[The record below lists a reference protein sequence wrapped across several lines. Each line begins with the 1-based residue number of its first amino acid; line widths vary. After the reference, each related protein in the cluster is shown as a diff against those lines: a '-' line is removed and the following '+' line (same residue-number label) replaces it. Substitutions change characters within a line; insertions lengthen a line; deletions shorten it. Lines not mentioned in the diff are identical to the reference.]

1 MMRRKRYWLL
11 LLLVGAM
18 ALPLLAQS
26 TNSTPA
32 MGNTQDA
39 RSTGGGKYDQQIQS
53 DINKY
58 LQGRSQ
64 FQGVHATV
72 EDGVVTLT
80 GNVNRLIDKLDAE
93 KKAHSI
99 DHVQGVRDEIQ
110 VQSNVSDDD
119 LRKKL
124 AERLRYDRVGYG
136 VAYNAL
142 SIDVQN
148 GIVTVSGSVHDYP
161 SRDSA
166 LAIIETTPGVK
177 GVIDNITVQ
186 PTSPFDD
193 DLRIRLAQ
201 AIYGHPAL
209 QRYAM
214 DPQAPIRIVVEN
226 GHVTL
231 YGVVDSQMDKQIA
244 ETQAKSVPGVFSVDD
259 KLVVAGENKQK

>member
-1 MMRRKRYWLL
+1 MMRKERYWLL
-11 LLLVGAM
+11 VLLVGALV
-18 ALPLLAQS
+18 LPVLAQS

-58 LQGRSQ
+58 LQGHDQ
-64 FQGVHATV
+64 TQGVHATV

-80 GNVNRLIDKLDAE
+80 GTVNRLIDKLDAE

-99 DHVQGVRDEIQ
+99 DHVQAVRDEIQ
-110 VQSNVSDDD
+110 VQSNVSDDE
-119 LRKKL
+119 LRL
-124 AERLRYDRVGYG
+124 
-136 VAYNAL
+136 
-142 SIDVQN
+142 
-148 GIVTVSGSVHDYP
+148 
-161 SRDSA
+161 
-166 LAIIETTPGVK
+166 
-177 GVIDNITVQ
+177 
-186 PTSPFDD
+186 
-193 DLRIRLAQ
+193 RLAQ